1 MFLVYQKRGKH
12 KLIKM
17 SMDKEERML
26 NVNDR
31 RVQFIAW
38 PPSTDIED
46 TPSLKSQEMC
56 KVVIHQDIRDPENQ
70 DDKQKDEKLMK
81 KAHFLKMFLLIMMT
95 LVTFG
100 IFVWEGSICISK

>member
-1 MFLVYQKRGKH
+1 
-12 KLIKM
+12 M

-38 PPSTDIED
+38 PPSTDIKD
-46 TPSLKSQEMC
+46 TPSWKSQEMC

-70 DDKQKDEKLMK
+70 EDKHKDEQFMK
-81 KAHFLKMFLLIMMT
+81 KAHFLKMFVLIMMT
-95 LVTFG
+95 LGTFG
-100 IFVWEGSICISK
+100 IFVCEGSICMSK